1 MVVLVG
7 FFLVGITIIMIIII
21 VIVIMVTIIVRKFC
35 TCLVLSAL
43 EFPSPAQKFH
53 QITAEDRLKTRKVKR
68 LSKGFHWQ
76 KWEGK
81 VHSE

>member
-1 MVVLVG
+1 MF
-7 FFLVGITIIMIIII
+7 FFLVGITTIMII
-21 VIVIMVTIIVRKFC
+21 VIAIMITITVRKFC

-43 EFPSPAQKFH
+43 EFQSPTQKFH
-53 QITAEDRLKTRKVKR
+53 QITVEDRLNTRKVKR